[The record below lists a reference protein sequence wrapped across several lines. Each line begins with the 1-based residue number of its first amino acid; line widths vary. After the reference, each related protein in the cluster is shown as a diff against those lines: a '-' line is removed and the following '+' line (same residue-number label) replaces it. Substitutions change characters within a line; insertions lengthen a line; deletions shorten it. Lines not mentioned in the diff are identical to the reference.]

1 MIRWQRGGF
10 RKEDGR
16 EVGPLSFQ
24 NLVEMIRA
32 GTLSEDDRVRM
43 EHQNR
48 WIAAR
53 DVLGLLQAAK
63 LVPGQHTENQ
73 AGPIPAQGEI
83 PLAVT
88 AAKTAAAPPKDPSG
102 QTARAPRPASG
113 PLRRGRSAGVAVDTG
128 SHSQQNAPAEE
139 NPAQEPLTAGV
150 AKAARPRFRRLSRS
164 AAYRLLGVCGLAI
177 LIATVWA
184 GRSWLR
190 HKPKSVL
197 ETIRAPRPAAPSVPG
212 LAQKTPQLVPGLE
225 ATEPVWSP
233 CLTPDLRT
241 IVFSAMGNPGTGY
254 DLYIAERKDVS
265 EPFGPPRMIKSC
277 TSPETDAYPALSPDG
292 LELYF
297 IRSDSHPQ
305 FFHCDR
311 KTADGDFRE
320 AVPWVVP
327 GIATA
332 KLKVERLQFADALHL
347 MFCVVDA
354 SANKC
359 KYFLFERKVGKGPFD
374 SFQEIQFPM
383 PYPPYLFLAESGV
396 RAYFSAD
403 EGLYVFARR
412 SRKDFFIK
420 ASLLLDTATMGPIE
434 GPLWVAPQEDVFF
447 YISAGVGEKCGS
459 ARHLW
464 MIRN

>member
-1 MIRWQRGGF
+1 MATRWF

-113 PLRRGRSAGVAVDTG
+113 PLRRGRSAGVAVRHGVPQSAKRPCGRESGAGAVDGGRGQGGKTPFPPSLPFCGLSSPRSVRTG
-128 SHSQQNAPAEE
+128 DPDRDRLGGPIVAPAQ
-139 NPAQEPLTAGV
+139 AQERAGDD
-150 AKAARPRFRRLSRS
+150 SR
-164 AAYRLLGVCGLAI
+164 A
-177 LIATVWA
+177 
-184 GRSWLR
+184 
-190 HKPKSVL
+190 
-197 ETIRAPRPAAPSVPG
+197 RPAAPSVPG

-354 SANKC
+354 SANKR